1 MTMQV
6 SEFENSEK
14 FFRAFHRR
22 AFDIIFLDIYIDGMD
37 GMLIAERVCKT
48 DEACLL
54 VFVTSSRQH
63 AMESFRVR
71 AFDYLLNPLY
81 L

>member
-1 MTMQV
+1 M
-6 SEFENSEK
+6 
-14 FFRAFHRR
+14 
-22 AFDIIFLDIYIDGMD
+22 DGID

-63 AMESFRVR
+63 AMESFCVR
-71 AFDYLLNPLY
+71 AFDYLLKPYTYEQFLDTCAFAIKNWSALPIISK
-81 L
+81 